1 MAKSIDISCPLK
13 FNAQGDPN
21 SLGVRWNKWQNSF
34 NIYILAAAVTDNNQ
48 KRALLLH
55 CAGDEVQEIFENA
68 PDQGTTY
75 EEAKTALKNY
85 FQPKQNKHF
94 ERHVFR
100 LCYQKEGE
108 SIDSYLTRLRS
119 LTREPGLNINKV
131 IDIAQA
137 SEVASRQISRY
148 THH

>member
-55 CAGDEVQEIFENA
+55 CARDEVQEIFENA
-68 PDQGTTY
+68 PDQAQYTR
-75 EEAKTALKNY
+75 KR
-85 FQPKQNKHF
+85 KQH
-94 ERHVFR
+94 
-100 LCYQKEGE
+100 
-108 SIDSYLTRLRS
+108 
-119 LTREPGLNINKV
+119 
-131 IDIAQA
+131 
-137 SEVASRQISRY
+137 
-148 THH
+148 